1 MHTPEAPRLPAFS
14 LEHVSSASYN
24 KISLAFLGRRPG
36 MSNSDIELYLKEISV
51 YPLLDEKQEKALARR
66 IAKGDA
72 EAREEMIRSNLRLV
86 VSIAKRYSNRG
97 LPLLDLIAEGNFGL
111 LKAVE
116 RFRAEEGH
124 RFSTYASWWI
134 KQAIRRALTAKVKN
148 VRVPAY
154 MVEMVTRWR
163 RASHELSQE
172 FERVATPAEIAEKME
187 LSADK
192 IEVIRKAI
200 SAGSSSA
207 FGGAVDDSN
216 PSTDIEEML
225 ARAGKEYSGEHLF
238 TDNEEEKL
246 DLLLGCL
253 DPRAEKI
260 IRYRYG
266 IGVNRVMTLESIG
279 NKVRPPITRE
289 RVRQIESQ
297 ALRTM
302 LKVLDD
308 GSS

>member
-1 MHTPEAPRLPAFS
+1 
-14 LEHVSSASYN
+14 
-24 KISLAFLGRRPG
+24 

-51 YPLLDEKQEKALARR
+51 YPLLNEHQEQDLARR

-97 LPLLDLIAEGNFGL
+97 LPLLDLIAEGNLGL

-154 MVEMVTRWR
+154 MVEIVTRWR
-163 RASHELSQE
+163 RASHELSQQ
-172 FERVATPAEIAEKME
+172 FERAATPDEIAEKMD
-187 LSADK
+187 LSPDK

-200 SAGSSSA
+200 GAGSSSA
-207 FGGAVDDSN
+207 FGGGGSSSDEGGN
-216 PSTDIEEML
+216 DIEEML
-225 ARAGKEYSGEHLF
+225 ARAGKDYSSEHLF

-246 DLLLGCL
+246 DLLLQCL
-253 DPRAEKI
+253 DTRAEKI

-266 IGVNRVMTLESIG
+266 IGVNRVMTLEAIG
-279 NKVRPPITRE
+279 NKLRPTITRE
-289 RVRQIESQ
+289 RVRQIETQ
-297 ALRTM
+297 ALKSM
-302 LKVLDD
+302 LKVLDEP
-308 GSS
+308 S